1 MFKKLK
7 ESFGDKFIDNC
18 ALVFT
23 HWQNSESKID
33 EIRNYKREQI
43 FYTFIF
49 FVRFFF
55 EYIRSHKIT
64 INLNLRQVNV
74 ESRRHIG

>member
-23 HWQNSESKID
+23 HWQNSESKI
-33 EIRNYKREQI
+33 EEREEKNI
-43 FYTFIF
+43 
-49 FVRFFF
+49 
-55 EYIRSHKIT
+55 
-64 INLNLRQVNV
+64 
-74 ESRRHIG
+74 SRLSVQ